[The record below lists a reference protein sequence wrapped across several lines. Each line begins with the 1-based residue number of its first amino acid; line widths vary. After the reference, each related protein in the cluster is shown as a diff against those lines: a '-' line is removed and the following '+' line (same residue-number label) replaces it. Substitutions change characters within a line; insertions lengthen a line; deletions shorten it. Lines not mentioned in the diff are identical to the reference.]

1 MNRRYF
7 IACFFLNATLLLSAC
22 GDVPPTTTPDVDI
35 TQTPANEYTPI
46 DLQAGYG
53 LRGPWFEL
61 YVTNPDSPLSPQG
74 TGGIDGPLVEAI
86 DAARLSIDAA
96 AYSITLN
103 SVRNA
108 LINAHK
114 RGVTVR
120 IVMESNNMDS
130 SDVQR
135 LLEAGVPIIGD
146 NSPGLMHDKFMVID
160 RSEVWLGSMNFTDSG
175 TYDDNNNM
183 IRIRSTKM
191 AENYS
196 VEFGEMFEEGRFGEN
211 VLAQTPHPS
220 LTLDGTRVDTYF
232 SPDDHVL
239 TALYALLSQSEE
251 SIYFLAF
258 SFTSNEL
265 GAIVREKAEAGL
277 DIKGVMDKEQVASN
291 TGTEFDP
298 FRQAGLDVRID
309 GIDGQMHHKVF
320 IVDGRIVVLGSYN
333 FSRAA
338 EERNDENLLII
349 YNEQIAE
356 FLLREFERVYAQA
369 HD

>member
-1 MNRRYF
+1 MKLKHF
-7 IACFFLNATLLLSAC
+7 MSLLIVLSLLLPAC
-22 GDVPPTTTPDVDI
+22 AEVTPTITPDVDI
-35 TQTPANEYTPI
+35 TVTPAEEYTPI

-53 LRGPWFEL
+53 LHGPWFEL
-61 YVTNPDSPLSPQG
+61 YMTNPDSPLSPQG

-86 DAARLSIDAA
+86 NAARLSVDVA

-108 LINAHK
+108 LLNAHD
-114 RGVTVR
+114 RGITVR
-120 IVMESNNMDS
+120 IVMESTNMDT

-135 LLEAGVPIIGD
+135 LLEAGVPIRGD
-146 NSPGLMHDKFMVID
+146 NRQGLMHDKFMVID

-175 TYDDNNNM
+175 TYDDNNHM
-183 IRIRSTKM
+183 VRVRSTKF

-196 VEFGEMFEEGRFGEN
+196 TEFNEMFERNSFGPD
-211 VLAQTPHPS
+211 VIAATPNPS
-220 LTLDGTRVDTYF
+220 ITLDGTRVDTYF

-239 TALYALLSQSEE
+239 NALYTLLSKSEE

-277 DIKGVMDKEQVASN
+277 DIKGVMDEEQVASN
-291 TGTEFDP
+291 TGTEYDP

-309 GIDGQMHHKVF
+309 GIDGQMHHKLF
-320 IVDGRIVVLGSYN
+320 IVDEEIVVLGSYN
-333 FSRAA
+333 FSRSA
-338 EERNDENLLII
+338 EENNDENIIII
-349 YNEQIAE
+349 YNEKIAE
-356 FLLREFERVYAQA
+356 FLLQEFQRVYAHA